1 MTKGKAIEA
10 EVLHAQDVL
19 LENIY
24 WSLFHNSHNL
34 IVTDVSRAFSLY
46 LKASQN
52 QIETTKPSTMKPAI
66 PTHFFQGHSLSAKY

>member
-52 QIETTKPSTMKPAI
+52 QI
-66 PTHFFQGHSLSAKY
+66 